1 MLKDLNGRESVF
13 LSRKALEI
21 KSGTHRGLIWRGWMR
36 EEGVGAE
43 QDRGHEQHNSRPGV
57 RAPFGLG

>member
-1 MLKDLNGRESVF
+1 
-13 LSRKALEI
+13 
-21 KSGTHRGLIWRGWMR
+21 MR
-36 EEGVGAE
+36 EEGRGAE